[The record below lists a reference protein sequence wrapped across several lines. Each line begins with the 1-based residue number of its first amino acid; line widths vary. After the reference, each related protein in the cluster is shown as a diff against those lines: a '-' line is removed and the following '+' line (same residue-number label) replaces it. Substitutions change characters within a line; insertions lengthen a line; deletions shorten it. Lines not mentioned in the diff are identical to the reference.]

1 MKAIMPGQ
9 LRMIHALLPEEVKAD
24 PEIKEE
30 WVFGY
35 TKDLNRL
42 STKQLSKEEAAK
54 AIKDLANIQIPSA
67 EEQRMDRMRKKIF
80 SLMVHQMGY
89 TKEQMLRWVVE
100 YSPYKKPLND
110 HSYTELVKLVSQAE
124 IVYNKHLK
132 ALKA

>member
-1 MKAIMPGQ
+1 MKVSYAQIKG
-9 LRMIHALLPEEVKAD
+9 IHALLPQELKDDKEL
-24 PEIKEE
+24 KEE

-35 TKDLNRL
+35 TKDVNRT
-42 STKQLSKEEAAK
+42 STKDLTYQEARRAINDLHNRKAGSVEEMRK
-54 AIKDLANIQIPSA
+54 
-67 EEQRMDRMRKKIF
+67 DRMRKKVF

-110 HSYTELVKLVSQAE
+110 HDYTELVKLVTQVE

-132 ALKA
+132 ALTA